1 MPRRLT
7 GRAAGVME
15 KAVLEAKIVMKVA
28 SDRTR
33 MVVVFVGRQVVFS
46 L

>member
-1 MPRRLT
+1 
-7 GRAAGVME
+7 ME
-15 KAVLEAKIVMKVA
+15 NALLEAKMVMEVA

-46 L
+46 FQLYNL